1 MMFKARAAFII
12 VGILFWAAA
21 LQLIAMIGLPDRAE
35 QTALVIDG
43 QSFAPEIGSLAP
55 PFSAY
60 DVDGD
65 RIALFDY
72 RGRIV
77 LLNFWATWCEPCRFE
92 LPELQAAV
100 QEQESRV
107 LIAVSSGDSAATIDA
122 WLRANR
128 IARSERVTFIADDTD
143 QIARIYAVRG
153 RPTTLIIAP
162 DGRIAH
168 ISYGMMSR
176 ADLEAVLARIQHTP

>member
-1 MMFKARAAFII
+1 MMLKARAAFI
-12 VGILFWAAA
+12 VTGILFWVAA
-21 LQLIAMIGLPDRAE
+21 LQLIVIVGLPGRAE
-35 QTALVIDG
+35 QTGLMLDG

-55 PFSAY
+55 PFSTY
-60 DVDGD
+60 DLDGD
-65 RIALFDY
+65 RIALSDY

-92 LPELQAAV
+92 LPELNTAIQA
-100 QEQESRV
+100 QESV
-107 LIAVSSGDSAATIDA
+107 ILIAVSSGDSAVTIDA
-122 WLRANR
+122 WLRAHS
-128 IARSERVTFIADDTD
+128 IARGERVIFVTDETD

-168 ISYGMMSR
+168 ISYGMIAR
-176 ADLEAVLARIQHTP
+176 ADLETVLAQIQHSM